1 MGETGVIFEACQS
14 TSLGCQEPKHSATH
28 SSWRFETATLCC
40 TESLE
45 DGAGTVSISSVR
57 SRLMH
62 IEQWG
67 CSSETGGSRGRSVTV
82 LQEGS
87 TSCPQGRTQ
96 SAPTGA
102 LEQKKSSHGCCPWA
116 KAMPASP
123 NPAGEPPLRSYNG
136 AGTCYRFFV

>member
-1 MGETGVIFEACQS
+1 MLCRCCDTYWFLGARQYMGETGVIFEACQS
-14 TSLGCQEPKHSATH
+14 FSLGCQARKHSATH

-67 CSSETGGSRGRSVTV
+67 CS
-82 LQEGS
+82 
-87 TSCPQGRTQ
+87 
-96 SAPTGA
+96 
-102 LEQKKSSHGCCPWA
+102 K
-116 KAMPASP
+116 
-123 NPAGEPPLRSYNG
+123 
-136 AGTCYRFFV
+136 